1 MEVYEYE
8 KLFYE
13 YQRTLRENNELREN
27 VLSHR
32 KEIEKSKINYMV
44 KNNGLEN
51 EVNQVI
57 FKNNILKSKIKKIK
71 KFMVALSSLIED
83 SVVEHSHG
91 NGYGKLD
98 DHKR

>member
-8 KLFYE
+8 RLFYE

-51 EVNQVI
+51 EVN
-57 FKNNILKSKIKKIK
+57 
-71 KFMVALSSLIED
+71 
-83 SVVEHSHG
+83 
-91 NGYGKLD
+91 
-98 DHKR
+98 